1 MPNQSNSSTESETT
15 QQQKQFKVLLIGDSC
30 EDEYIYGTCKRISP
44 EAPVPIM
51 DYSRLET
58 KSGMAG
64 NVCLNLQSFEM
75 DITFLTN
82 SEKLVKTR
90 FIDEK
95 SNQQILRVDNEETV
109 KPLLLPISTEGFDA
123 VVISDYNKGYLSYSK
138 IEEIVS
144 GSTCPVFIDSKK
156 RFLPN
161 KENCFVKINDL
172 EYSQLDEKCHIDN
185 LIVTKGAEGCYYRNT
200 LYPAQKVN
208 VYDVVGAGDT
218 FLAALVFSYLAR
230 GDMSESIRFANKAA
244 AVVVG
249 QPGTYVLQEEDINE
263 ICS

>member
-15 QQQKQFKVLLIGDSC
+15 QQQKQFRVLLIGDSC

-95 SNQQILRVDNEETV
+95 SNQQILRVDNEEPV

-185 LIVTKGAEGCYYRNT
+185 LIVTKGAEGCYYKNT